1 MFIYKYILYNG
12 SICICNL
19 AICFVPKRMKKI
31 NYEMKWNFNAMI
43 MFFFLTWKAKWYK
56 CYEQMLHKLC
66 VKQEQRETE
75 RERGRSKSRERVI
88 GTGW

>member
-19 AICFVPKRMKKI
+19 AICFVPKTMKEI
-31 NYEMKWNFNAMI
+31 NFEMKRNFNAMI
-43 MFFFLTWKAKWYK
+43 MYFDLKSEMI
-56 CYEQMLHKLC
+56 YEQMLHKLC

-75 RERGRSKSRERVI
+75 IEREE
-88 GTGW
+88 

>member
-31 NYEMKWNFNAMI
+31 NYEMKLNFNAMNVFI
-43 MFFFLTWKAKWYK
+43 FFWLEKRNDIWTNVTQIVCKARAK
-56 CYEQMLHKLC
+56 
-66 VKQEQRETE
+66 RDRE
-75 RERGRSKSRERVI
+75 REGGVREERERVI